1 MHLAFIHILTL
12 RVVNGINAASFLVAL
27 CLWVVLVGAVLLAC
41 LLGHKIGKGIVG
53 WL

>member
-1 MHLAFIHILTL
+1 M
-12 RVVNGINAASFLVAL
+12 NGTDAVGFLVAL
-27 CLWVVLVGAVLLAC
+27 CLWGVLVGAVLLAC

>member
-1 MHLAFIHILTL
+1 M
-12 RVVNGINAASFLVAL
+12 NGTDAVGFLVAL
-27 CLWVVLVGAVLLAC
+27 CLWVALVGAVFLAC